1 MRVSEN
7 RYRKDKRVYNWTGGT
22 PILQSKLEYIN
33 LGKKIRMKSRQWM
46 SEVGIKPSLSGV
58 LEAKLN
64 RNKHQ
69 QNTHILTDG
78 QMLWKG
84 QIQRSLRINH
94 WMYPQEGHWSDQV
107 WILNRELMWKNG
119 GTGILVV

>member
-1 MRVSEN
+1 
-7 RYRKDKRVYNWTGGT
+7 
-22 PILQSKLEYIN
+22 
-33 LGKKIRMKSRQWM
+33 M

-84 QIQRSLRINH
+84 QIQQSLRINH
-94 WMYPQEGHWSDQV
+94 
-107 WILNRELMWKNG
+107 
-119 GTGILVV
+119 